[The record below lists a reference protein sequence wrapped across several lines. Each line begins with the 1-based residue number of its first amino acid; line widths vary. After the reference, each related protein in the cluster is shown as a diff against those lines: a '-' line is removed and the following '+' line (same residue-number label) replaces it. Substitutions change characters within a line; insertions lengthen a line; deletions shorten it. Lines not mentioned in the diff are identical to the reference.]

1 MSDDCEWW
9 DVGCKAK
16 EVVNSVTDQLGFGE
30 NHFVTQ
36 FGNRFINNPFTAMA
50 DPLDWGGQLQDAL
63 TPGAPDYS
71 GPLDAATQQLLD
83 EKRRRATEANRK
95 DARSSQL
102 ARLFLSEDGT
112 NFNTPSNSFMG

>member
-1 MSDDCEWW
+1 MCSDW
-9 DVGCKAK
+9 DRLMGNCDDEVKWYEDPKTIGGLTGWMVGGGL
-16 EVVNSVTDQLGFGE
+16 LGVAIGGE
-30 NHFVTQ
+30 
-36 FGNRFINNPFTAMA
+36 I
-50 DPLDWGGQLQDAL
+50 GQQIGDTLK
-63 TPGAPDYS
+63 PPDYS
-71 GPLDAATQQLLD
+71 GPLDAATRQLEE